1 MQPRL
6 RIKTL
11 EYASQSEKSK
21 DLQYDLDGPPWSSP
35 QPYFSYLIS
44 LFLTALFE
52 FSSHCEHFFLRTH
65 YSCFSLGAFTLTLHS
80 APPNSYDLLP
90 HFPTLHSR
98 RFNLLFYLE
107 DGVLLNH
114 PLPPFYI
121 FFSEFDKEI
130 KFKVFQVE
138 TGRIKILL

>member
-1 MQPRL
+1 MHL
-6 RIKTL
+6 
-11 EYASQSEKSK
+11 SQKRVKICSMTQMVHH
-21 DLQYDLDGPPWSSP
+21 DLAPSH
-35 QPYFSYLIS
+35 IS
-44 LFLTALFE
+44 LTLSPCSLLLYFFE

-98 RFNLLFYLE
+98 RFNLLLYLE

-114 PLPPFYI
+114 PLLPFYI